1 MVGQFVDLDQIAPQ
15 TYYDFPSSPTQGAY
29 LYPMQQQVYSDRSMD
44 QFDQFMMPDAPI
56 PGFNGLGQLLPP
68 ISAQTKN
75 IVVLGAVGLLVGSI
89 LFWAMRRK
97 KR

>member
-1 MVGQFVDLDQIAPQ
+1 MVGQFVDLDAIAPQ
-15 TYYDFPSSPTQGAY
+15 VYTDMPVSPTQGAY
-29 LYPMQQQVYSDRSMD
+29 LYPLQKQVYTDWEMD
-44 QFDQFMMPDAPI
+44 QFDPFMMPDAPI

-68 ISAQTKN
+68 ISQQTKN

-97 KR
+97 K